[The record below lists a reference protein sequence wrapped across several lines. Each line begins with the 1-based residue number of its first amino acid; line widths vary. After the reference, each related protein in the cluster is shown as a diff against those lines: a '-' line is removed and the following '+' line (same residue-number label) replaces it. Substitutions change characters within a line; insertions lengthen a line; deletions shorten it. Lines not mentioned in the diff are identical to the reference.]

1 MPLVL
6 LFLSYFSLFGI
17 RSTPTEGE
25 NSLVHPYHVGSLELR
40 YNTKERAFEV
50 TGKFF
55 LDDMEQALS
64 KRAGKALRFH
74 DSSSRGLMEKTMEL
88 YLREHFAVKA
98 DGKRISFTYL
108 GFEEESEAVL
118 VYLESEPLKAPKKVE
133 VALSVLYTI
142 FEDQLNIVHTV
153 VGSTRQSHQLRY
165 PDRYFY
171 RTF

>member
-6 LFLSYFSLFGI
+6 LFLSFFSLFGI

-25 NSLVHPYHVGSLELR
+25 NALVHPYHVGSLELR
-40 YNTKERAFEV
+40 YNTRAGAFEV

-55 LDDMEQALS
+55 LDDMEQAIS
-64 KRAGKALRFH
+64 KRVGKALKFH

-108 GFEEESEAVL
+108 GFEEDSEAVL

-133 VALSVLYTI
+133 VALSVLYSV
-142 FEDQLNIVHTV
+142 FEDQLNIVHTI
-153 VGSTRQSHQLRY
+153 VGNTRQSHQLRY

>member
-6 LFLSYFSLFGI
+6 LFLSFFSLFGI

-25 NSLVHPYHVGSLELR
+25 NALVHPYHVGSLELR
-40 YNTKERAFEV
+40 YNTRAGAFEV

-108 GFEEESEAVL
+108 GFEEDSEAVL

-133 VALSVLYTI
+133 VALSVLYSV
-142 FEDQLNIVHTV
+142 FEDQLNIVHTI